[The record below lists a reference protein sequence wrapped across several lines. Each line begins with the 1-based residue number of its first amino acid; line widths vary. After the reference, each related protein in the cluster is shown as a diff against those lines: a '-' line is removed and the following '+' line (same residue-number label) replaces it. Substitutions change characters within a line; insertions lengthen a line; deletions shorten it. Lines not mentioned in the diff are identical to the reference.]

1 VGRGF
6 GDLETVVMDRLWA
19 ADGATTVREV
29 LEQLQRDREI
39 AYTTV
44 QSTMDNLHRK
54 GWLTRHREGKAYLYT
69 PGMTREQYS
78 AQMMRDALDA
88 GGRSDLVLAHFLET
102 ISAEESTELRKV
114 LRRNGPRKGVQ

>member
-1 VGRGF
+1 M
-6 GDLETVVMDRLWA
+6 DLVWA
-19 ADGATTVREV
+19 ADGVITVRDV
-29 LEQLQRDREI
+29 LEELQRDREI

-54 GWLTRHREGKAYLYT
+54 DWLTRHREGKAYLYT
-69 PGMTREQYS
+69 PRLTREEYS

-102 ISAEESTELRKV
+102 ISAEESAELRKV
-114 LRRNGPRKGVQ
+114 LRRTGSRKSAR

>member
-19 ADGATTVREV
+19 ADGATTVRDV
-29 LEQLQRDREI
+29 LEQLQRDRDI

-54 GWLTRHREGKAYLYT
+54 GWLTRQRDGKAYLYI
-69 PGMTREQYS
+69 PRMTREQYS
-78 AQMMRDALDA
+78 AQMMRDALDS
-88 GGRSDLVLAHFLET
+88 GGRPDLVLAHFLET

-114 LRRNGPRKGVQ
+114 LRRIAPRKSAQ

>member
-19 ADGATTVREV
+19 AEGATTVRDV

-54 GWLTRHREGKAYLYT
+54 GWLTRQRDGKAYLYI
-69 PGMTREQYS
+69 PRMTREQYS

-88 GGRSDLVLAHFLET
+88 GGRSDLVLAHFMET

-114 LRRNGPRKGVQ
+114 LRRTAPRKGTR

>member
-19 ADGATTVREV
+19 ADGATTVRDV

-54 GWLTRHREGKAYLYT
+54 GWLTRQRDGKAYLYI
-69 PGMTREQYS
+69 PRMTREQYS
-78 AQMMRDALDA
+78 AQMMRDALDS

-114 LRRNGPRKGVQ
+114 LRRTGPRKGTR

>member
-1 VGRGF
+1 MRRGF
-6 GDLETVVMDRLWA
+6 GDLEAVVMDRLWA
-19 ADGATTVREV
+19 AASAITVRDV
-29 LEQLQRDREI
+29 LEQLQRDRDI

-54 GWLTRHREGKAYLYT
+54 GWLNRHREGKAYLYT
-69 PGMTREQYS
+69 PRLTREQHS

-88 GGRSDLVLAHFLET
+88 GGRSDLVLAHFLES

-114 LRRNGPRKGVQ
+114 LRRTVPRRSKQ